1 MCTVVCVEDSDLLET
16 VGSLAEALGIDPF
29 AISKHGPD
37 NCLCG
42 VDFQAVALAS
52 NRTVRNCVD
61 DPGYPWPEY
70 IFE

>member
-1 MCTVVCVEDSDLLET
+1 MCTLVRVGNSDLLET
-16 VGSLAEALGIDPF
+16 VGDLAEALGIEHS
-29 AISKHGPD
+29 AISEHGPD

-42 VDFQAVALAS
+42 VEFEAVALAA